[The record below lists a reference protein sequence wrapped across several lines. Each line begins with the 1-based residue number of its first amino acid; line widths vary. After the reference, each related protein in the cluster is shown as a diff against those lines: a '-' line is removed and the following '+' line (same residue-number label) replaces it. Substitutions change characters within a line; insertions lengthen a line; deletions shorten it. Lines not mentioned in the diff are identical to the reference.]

1 MLALK
6 LWSVLQEMALAP
18 AALFSVC
25 HSSSW
30 VEFFLPSSVE
40 RMTIGAENYGT
51 GSKLCDF

>member
-18 AALFSVC
+18 AVLFSLS

-30 VEFFLPSSVE
+30 VEFFLLSSVE
-40 RMTIGAENYGT
+40 RMTIGAENYGADLR
-51 GSKLCDF
+51 LCNF